1 MNIYLDI
8 DGVLL
13 TKDGKPAI
21 GVTEF
26 LKEIT
31 EKHTCFWLTTHC
43 RDDTLEHVHMYL
55 NSRLPSEAFEYARK
69 VRANVWDFMKTEG
82 IDFSQDFLWFD
93 DYLMEGEK
101 EFLSKNGV
109 LNSFYLI
116 DLEKYPNQLN
126 KKYL

>member
-26 LKEIT
+26 LKEAT
-31 EKHTCFWLTTHC
+31 EKHQCYWLTTHC
-43 RDDTLEHVHMYL
+43 RDNTLGHVQEYL
-55 NSRLPSEAFEYARK
+55 KPKLPPEAFEYAQK
-69 VRANVWDFMKTEG
+69 VKANVWDFMKTEG

-93 DYLMEGEK
+93 DNLMEGEK
-101 EFLSKNGV
+101 STLLKHGAFNNFRIVNLERYPDQLYKE
-109 LNSFYLI
+109 LI
-116 DLEKYPNQLN
+116 
-126 KKYL
+126 